1 MIHTLFSPPN
11 LLSLMRGP
19 LALLFY
25 MQENPFYRCMALILA
40 IFTDIFD
47 GYLAR
52 RYQMTSRMGTLIDPL
67 MDKLFVF
74 VVLAV
79 FISEQRLDLW
89 EAAAM
94 LGRDFAVI
102 LFGIYLM
109 ATGYWSQY
117 RFRAILCGKV
127 TTALQLTVL
136 IGLTLQYAIPYYIY
150 ILFIALGFLSLI
162 ELYLVHVRS
171 KLCHSNS
178 R

>member
-1 MIHTLFSPPN
+1 MMYSLLLPPN
-11 LLSLMRGP
+11 LLSLMRAP
-19 LALLFY
+19 LALFFY
-25 MQENPFYRCMALILA
+25 MQENPFYRCLAIILA

-79 FISEQRLDLW
+79 FIGEQRLGLW

-94 LGRDFAVI
+94 IGRDFSVI
-102 LFGIYLM
+102 FFGMYLI
-109 ATGYWSQY
+109 ATKQWSNY

-127 TTALQLTVL
+127 TTALQLIML
-136 IGLTLQYAIPYYIY
+136 LALTLQYTIPPYVFA
-150 ILFIALGFLSLI
+150 LFILLGALALL
-162 ELYLVHVRS
+162 ELYFS
-171 KLCHSNS
+171 AKLPVQENS
-178 R
+178 IN